1 MSDPANL
8 PYGLPPYVIEQLREV
23 FREWP
28 QILRVT
34 LYGSRAKGNYRN
46 GSDIDLSVEAPELGI
61 GDLLRLDGQI
71 DDLLLP
77 WKVEIALRHQID
89 NPDLL
94 AHIDRV
100 GVPIYTSPRR
110 QRAQKRGSPPVGGA
124 SRGDL

>member
-1 MSDPANL
+1 VSHPANL
-8 PYGLPPYVIEQLREV
+8 PYGLPPYVIEQLREL
-23 FREWP
+23 FRGWP
-28 QILRVT
+28 QIRRVT

-46 GSDIDLSVEAPELGI
+46 GSDIDLCVEAEDFGI
-61 GDLLRLDGQI
+61 ADLLQLDGEI

-100 GVPIYTSPRR
+100 GIPIYTAVRE
-110 QRAQKRGSPPVGGA
+110 
-124 SRGDL
+124 